1 LIHALGNS
9 SALVLQGLS
18 LRARR
23 RRNRARGQAYSALAF
38 GIAGFSAWLGGHL
51 SFSKGVGVNQT
62 AFDEAP
68 GEWTPVLHEAQ
79 LTDGRLIGTQIGA
92 TPLLLLRRGNT
103 IHALDDR
110 CAHRGC
116 ALHEGRLDGETIIC
130 PCHGSAF
137 RLDGSLV
144 RGPATSPQPSFAAR
158 LRDGVVEVRSAD
170 A

>member
-1 LIHALGNS
+1 M
-9 SALVLQGLS
+9 
-18 LRARR
+18 
-23 RRNRARGQAYSALAF
+23 
-38 GIAGFSAWLGGHL
+38 
-51 SFSKGVGVNQT
+51 
-62 AFDEAP
+62 
-68 GEWTPVLHEAQ
+68 
-79 LTDGRLIGTQIGA
+79 IGTQIGA

-116 ALHEGRLDGETIIC
+116 ALHEGRLEGETIIC
-130 PCHGSAF
+130 PCHGSTF